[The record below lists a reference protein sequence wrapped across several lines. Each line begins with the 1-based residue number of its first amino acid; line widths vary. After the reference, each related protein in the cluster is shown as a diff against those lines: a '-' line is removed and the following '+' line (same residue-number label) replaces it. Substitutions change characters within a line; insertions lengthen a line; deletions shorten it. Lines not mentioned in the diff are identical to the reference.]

1 VIPLLLDQL
10 PTGVWLDAGAWS
22 AAMMAMTKT
31 QTGTSTKI
39 PTPTLGAEILVR
51 GRVAEVAAF

>member
-10 PTGVWLDAGAWS
+10 PTGVWLDASAWS
-22 AAMMAMTKT
+22 AAMMTM
-31 QTGTSTKI
+31 TGTSTKI